1 MSKSKL
7 NYKVYNGKALKR
19 IFENSRIFF
28 LTILFAA
35 GIIFGAVM
43 IDNPSDL
50 FSEVKQIAVSF
61 VQNRAEKGIG
71 ENFFDSLKI
80 CMSFNILSVFFGFS
94 LIGYPFIMWLPVLR
108 GLGFGV
114 LSGYMYSVYKLTG
127 LGYCV
132 LTVYPG
138 AVVSVFAFL
147 IACNDSCEYSKN
159 AFAKAVKGR
168 GQFEKG
174 ETKYFLTRQ
183 ILFAAICI
191 LSSATDAVFTALF
204 TGFFEI

>member
-7 NYKVYNGKALKR
+7 NYKVYNGKALKK

-28 LTILFAA
+28 LTALFTI
-35 GIIFGAVM
+35 GIIFGAVL
-43 IDNPSDL
+43 IKNPSDW
-50 FSEVKQIAVSF
+50 FAEISEIAENF
-61 VQNRAEKGIG
+61 IQNRAEKGIG

-80 CMSFNILSVFFGFS
+80 CLSFNVLSTFFGFS
-94 LIGYPFIMWLPVLR
+94 LIGYPFIMWLPFLR
-108 GLGFGV
+108 GLGFGA
-114 LSGYMYSVYKLTG
+114 LSGYMYSAYKLTG
-127 LGYCV
+127 LGYCI

-138 AVVSVFAFL
+138 AVVCVFSFL

-174 ETKYFLTRQ
+174 ETKFFLTRQ
-183 ILFAAICI
+183 MIFAVICI
-191 LSSATDAVFTALF
+191 LSAAIDAAFTALF

>member
-28 LTILFAA
+28 LTILFAI

-50 FSEVKQIAVSF
+50 ISEVKDIAVSF
-61 VQNRAEKGIG
+61 VQSRAEKGIG

-80 CMSFNILSVFFGFS
+80 CLSFNILSVFLGFS
-94 LIGYPFIMWLPVLR
+94 LIGYPLVMWLPVLR
-108 GLGFGV
+108 GLGFGA
-114 LSGYMYSVYKLTG
+114 LSGYMYSAYKLTG

-138 AVVSVFAFL
+138 ALVSVFAFL

-191 LSSATDAVFTALF
+191 LSSAIDAVFTALF